1 MVHTSDVF
9 DYICCYFVTARCMLH
24 RQITQRCR
32 YVGVATHG
40 TCGIDVLD
48 VVTGEGHVDRYCIHL
63 MSVSLHMLTI

>member
-1 MVHTSDVF
+1 M
-9 DYICCYFVTARCMLH
+9 TARCMLH

-63 MSVSLHMLTI
+63 ISVSLHVHG